1 MLHQQLV
8 YINLSNFTAKLMSEI
23 QVAIESEDA
32 PQAAAAL
39 LEIEGISGNYEVPTQ
54 REGTLAV
61 IGTIVGIVGGTVAL
75 AEQIRKW
82 YQEWKQKHP
91 NKTFDVEFFHPETG
105 SRIFLEDA
113 TIEEITEILKY
124 LSK

>member
-1 MLHQQLV
+1 
-8 YINLSNFTAKLMSEI
+8 MSEI
-23 QVAIESEDA
+23 QISIESADA

-61 IGTIVGIVGGTVAL
+61 IGTIVGIVGGTVAI
-75 AEQIRKW
+75 AAQIRTW

-91 NKTFDVEFFHPETG
+91 NKRFDVEFFHPETG

-124 LSK
+124 LSQ